1 MAGRI
6 LVVTD
11 DKLEWQAVSRELG
24 MRFDL
29 LRANGRDQALALVDR
44 EGDLSAIVAW
54 WGPLSSGPELMRAVS
69 MRKAK
74 LPRVLIA
81 ERPDC
86 GDAQAVVAE
95 GVVRAV
101 VADPSAVIG
110 VLERPAPSAATHP
123 VRAEPRRV
131 VRVQLQV
138 STTAWQGFL
147 PLFTKDVSR
156 GGAFFFFAQRVVP
169 TSGTPC
175 TVKVGNVEVAG
186 SVAHVMTARLA
197 TATNTDAGFGVSFTA
212 AQTGDWWA
220 PLIAQQQAP
229 PPPVTAT
236 ARAVPVTP
244 SAGAAPVRT
253 SAPTAKDLE
262 SAKNFHALGM
272 SFYEARN
279 YGLARQ
285 KFELAGR
292 CAPDPKHEAMQAC
305 CHGQQHA
312 RTGNPDQAREA
323 FRRALSLDPSCAAAT
338 TALASLKR

>member
-11 DKLEWQAVSRELG
+11 DKLEWQAASRELG
-24 MRFDL
+24 MQFDL

-44 EGDLSAIVAW
+44 EADLSAIVAW

-69 MRKAK
+69 QRKAK
-74 LPRVLIA
+74 LPRLLISEKPA
-81 ERPDC
+81 C
-86 GDAQAVVAE
+86 SDAQAVVAE
-95 GVVRAV
+95 GVVHAV
-101 VADPSAVIG
+101 VADPAAIAG
-110 VLERPAPSAATHP
+110 ALERPAPSAAAQHP
-123 VRAEPRRV
+123 LRTEPRRV

-138 STTAWQGFL
+138 STSAWQGYL

-175 TVKVGNVEVAG
+175 TVKLGGADVSGV
-186 SVAHVMTARLA
+186 VAHVMTARLA
-197 TATNTDAGFGVSFTA
+197 TATGTDAGFGVSFAA
-212 AQTGDWWA
+212 AQPDDWWA
-220 PLIAQQQAP
+220 PLVAQQQAP
-229 PPPVTAT
+229 PLPVTAT
-236 ARAVPVTP
+236 ARPVPV
-244 SAGAAPVRT
+244 AAPCGAPGRA
-253 SAPTAKDLE
+253 APTAKDLE

-272 SFYEARN
+272 TFYEERN

-312 RTGNPDQAREA
+312 RTGNPGKAREA
-323 FRRALSLDPSCAAAT
+323 FQRALQLDPSCAPAVK
-338 TALASLKR
+338 ALALLK

>member
-44 EGDLSAIVAW
+44 EAEPSAIVAW
-54 WGPLSSGPELMRAVS
+54 CGPLSSGPELMRAVS

-74 LPRVLIA
+74 LPRVLIS
-81 ERPDC
+81 ERPGC

-101 VADPSAVIG
+101 VADPSAIIG
-110 VLERPAPSAATHP
+110 VLERPAPSAAAQHP

-186 SVAHVMTARLA
+186 AVAHVMTARLA
-197 TATNTDAGFGVSFTA
+197 TATGTDAGFGVGFTQ
-212 AQTGDWWA
+212 AQAVDWWA
-220 PLIAQQQAP
+220 PLVAQQQAP
-229 PPPVTAT
+229 SAPLAAT

-244 SAGAAPVRT
+244 AAGAAPVRT

-262 SAKNFHALGM
+262 SAKNFHA
-272 SFYEARN
+272 
-279 YGLARQ
+279 
-285 KFELAGR
+285 
-292 CAPDPKHEAMQAC
+292 
-305 CHGQQHA
+305 
-312 RTGNPDQAREA
+312 QAREA
-323 FRRALSLDPSCAAAT
+323 FHAR
-338 TALASLKR
+338 